1 MDTVVRRQSEHL
13 ENVENQNR
21 KPDEFFNLKSWEWT
35 FLRVSDDLIF
45 IFTCAKLSFLW
56 LY

>member
-21 KPDEFFNLKSWEWT
+21 KPDEFFNLGNWEWT
-35 FLRVSDDLIF
+35 FLRVS
-45 IFTCAKLSFLW
+45 
-56 LY
+56 Y